1 MKRLNNSYP
10 YVKQAKNRSSKD
22 LGWLTGPGTK
32 PIMRCV
38 SNEQLQN
45 WANREVKG
53 AYPEIQR
60 RNAKS
65 DKKES
70 K

>member
-1 MKRLNNSYP
+1 MKRLNKSYP

-22 LGWLTGPGTK
+22 LGWLVGPGTK

-38 SNEQLQN
+38 SNEQLRD

-60 RNAKS
+60 RNAKA